1 MTPEA
6 TSEPVLTPRLRL
18 GFGMLAF
25 GIGLMFFSGK
35 VLPLPVPTGIAGGIA
50 LAIAG
55 FVVVIVE
62 ALREPPE
69 ESAQSRYA
77 VVRRP
82 AGRPPPPARFWKH
95 SRQYTGLPAVG
106 RNGTC
111 VSFPHSAHTAGN
123 SARPPVS
130 EPADPP
136 PLPPFR
142 VARQFRQRVGSCW
155 KPFSA

>member
-1 MTPEA
+1 VLEYGAMTPEA

-69 ESAQSRYA
+69 ESAQSR
-77 VVRRP
+77 
-82 AGRPPPPARFWKH
+82 
-95 SRQYTGLPAVG
+95 
-106 RNGTC
+106 
-111 VSFPHSAHTAGN
+111 
-123 SARPPVS
+123 
-130 EPADPP
+130 
-136 PLPPFR
+136 
-142 VARQFRQRVGSCW
+142 
-155 KPFSA
+155 